1 MVVNKLQRGVSWGS
15 YTCPLGS
22 NTNGEW
28 TLGDGSGGNDGVNMS
43 ESLIEWVS
51 TFPLILVL
59 YVIAP
64 L

>member
-1 MVVNKLQRGVSWGS
+1 MVVNKLQKGVSWGS

-28 TLGDGSGGNDGVNMS
+28 TLNDGSGGNDGVNMS

-51 TFPLILVL
+51 FSL
-59 YVIAP
+59 
-64 L
+64 